1 MQFAVMAKRCH
12 DRGKSGWM
20 SLIMLIPLA
29 GPIWALIDL
38 GILAGQDG
46 PNEYGPDPRA
56 A

>member
-1 MQFAVMAKRCH
+1 MAKRCH

-20 SLIMLIPLA
+20 SLIALIPLA
-29 GPIWALIDL
+29 GAIWALVDL
-38 GILAGQDG
+38 GILAGQLG